1 MTTAQ
6 VVHSTDVGTG
16 LEIVGGKVVPAAS
29 MTTDL
34 EMDAARIAARD
45 EAIAVASADA
55 QAKADASQAA
65 ATASAQAMVDVSSAT
80 GAASDAAQDAAAAN
94 ESTSDNVT
102 RMAQAAFTHNWTVDV
117 QVGGNLRLRGNG
129 RGYERGIVIGAGRG
143 AHASSNGF
151 WDIKAPTAGVTIKG
165 IGTADRVVAADGFIQ
180 NFAHDWSS
188 LYFRLPSQGTPVGSV
203 LEWVMVTHNEGGYE
217 VTDDMVLVGTMNH
230 DEGGAPYFQLADG
243 TKCFVGTTYPDSP
256 WIALPLA
263 SGVSNYGG
271 AYQVCQFRRKGNHVY
286 VRGMCNAAGTGFGGV
301 GSTILAVLPE
311 GFRPPSRIIKV
322 VNHNEGS
329 SRLDITPDGTIK
341 HSASNAALPWVP
353 LEFDF
358 DLLA

>member
-45 EAIAVASADA
+45 EAIAVAAADA

-65 ATASAQAMVDVSSAT
+65 ATAAAQAMVDVSSAT
-80 GAASDAAQDAAAAN
+80 GAAADAAQDAAAVT

-102 RMAQAAFTHNWTVDV
+102 RMAQSALTHNWTVDV
-117 QVGGNLRLRGNG
+117 QVGGGIRLRGNG
-129 RGYERGIVIGAGRG
+129 RGYERASVMGAGKG

-165 IGTADRVVAADGFIQ
+165 IGTADRVADAEGFIQ
-180 NFAHDWSS
+180 NFANNWSS
-188 LYFRLPSQGTPVGSV
+188 LYFRLPSQGTPGGSV
-203 LEWVMVTHNEGGYE
+203 LEWVMVTHNEGDYE
-217 VTDDMVLVGTMNH
+217 VTDDMVLVGTMNN

-256 WIALPLA
+256 WIALPFA
-263 SGVSNYGG
+263 SGVVNYGG
-271 AYQVCQFRRKGNHVY
+271 VYQVCQFRRKGNRVY
-286 VRGMCNAAGTGFGGV
+286 VRGLCDAAGTGFGGV

-311 GFRPPSRIIKV
+311 GFRPPMRLIKT
-322 VNHNEGS
+322 VNHGEDS
-329 SRLDITPDGTIK
+329 SRLEISSYGVIE
-341 HSASNAALPWVP
+341 HMISNAAYNWVP

>member
-1 MTTAQ
+1 MNTAQ

-45 EAIAVASADA
+45 EAIAVAAADA

-80 GAASDAAQDAAAAN
+80 GAASDAAQDAAAVT

-102 RMAQAAFTHNWTVDV
+102 RMAQSALTHNWTVDV
-117 QVGGNLRLRGNG
+117 LATGGIRFRGNG
-129 RGYERGIVIGAGRG
+129 RGYERAIVMGAGKG
-143 AHASSNGF
+143 AHASPNGY
-151 WDIKAPTAGVTIKG
+151 WDINPPTAGVTIKG
-165 IGTADRVVAADGFIQ
+165 IGTADRVVDADGFIQ
-180 NFAHDWSS
+180 NFAHNWSS
-188 LYFRLPSQGTPVGSV
+188 LYFRLPSPGTPNGAAI
-203 LEWVMVTHNEGGYE
+203 EWVMVTYDEGGYE

-230 DEGGAPYFQLADG
+230 DEGGGPYFQLADG

-256 WIALPLA
+256 WIALPFA
-263 SGVSNYGG
+263 SGVGDYGDG
-271 AYQVCQFRRKGNHVY
+271 YQSCQFRRKGNRVY
-286 VRGMCNAAGTGFGGV
+286 VRGLCNAAGTGFGGV
-301 GSTILAVLPE
+301 GEAVLAVLPE
-311 GFRPPSRIIKV
+311 GFRPPMRLIKT
-322 VNHNEGS
+322 VNHGEGS
-329 SRLDITPDGTIK
+329 SRLDISSDGYIV
-341 HSASNAALPWVP
+341 HVSSNATHHWVP